1 LKPVNPVSRSWLDG
15 LAWEVA
21 PTLLNL
27 LLVAGDGRIGHI
39 IEVEAYGGSTDPAS
53 HAFRG
58 RTARNATMFGPPGH
72 LYVYFS
78 YGVHW
83 CANVVTAPSVP
94 GSAGAVLLRALEPVA
109 GLEAM
114 RAARWRT
121 QKRQVDVDLC
131 GGPGRL
137 TQALGIDRAADG
149 VDLCSRSSPFV
160 LASDGTP
167 PPESP
172 TVSPRIGISVATEVQ
187 WRFSVPGHP
196 GVSVRPAQ
204 AARSRKSTTVRRS

>member
-1 LKPVNPVSRSWLDG
+1 MKLIRRGQLDG
-15 LAWEVA
+15 LSSEIA
-21 PTLLNL
+21 PNLLNL
-27 LLVAGDGRIGHI
+27 LLVTGDGRIGRI
-39 IEVEAYGGSTDPAS
+39 VEVEAYGGSTDPAS

-83 CANVVTAPSVP
+83 CANVVTAPSAP

-114 RAARWRT
+114 RAARWRE
-121 QKRQVDVDLC
+121 QKRQVDRDLC
-131 GGPGRL
+131 RGPGRL
-137 TQALGIDRAADG
+137 TQALGIGRAADG

-167 PPESP
+167 PPRSP
-172 TVSPRIGISVATEVQ
+172 TVSTRIGISVATEVQ
-187 WRFSVPGHP
+187 WRFSVPDHP
-196 GVSVRPAQ
+196 AVSSRPKGAVQ
-204 AARSRKSTTVRRS
+204 SRKSTTVGRS